1 MGTEFQF
8 HKTKYGGHGGDGRM
22 TMTIYLIPL
31 SWTLRNG
38 KFYVTCIL
46 LQKRKTKEKLKD
58 VSIRSSKKKNQREL
72 GEAIFFKVTV
82 EISSIRVIFQNEK
95 GARSYEYDN

>member
-38 KFYVTCIL
+38 KFYVTCIFKKEKQKKNL
-46 LQKRKTKEKLKD
+46 KTCPLEVPKRKIRENWGRQYFLK
-58 VSIRSSKKKNQREL
+58 
-72 GEAIFFKVTV
+72 
-82 EISSIRVIFQNEK
+82 
-95 GARSYEYDN
+95 